1 VLGKGNA
8 QGETLSVRGESVAGA
23 VKDVSAN
30 VIDAPNGVK
39 G

>member
-1 VLGKGNA
+1 VLGKENA
-8 QGETLSVRGESVAGA
+8 QGETLSVRGESVAGG
-23 VKDVSAN
+23 VKDASAS